1 MFIIFV
7 RSSMPQ
13 YMDDLKL
20 IRVIRDG
27 NYVELL
33 QSDMNAILAW
43 CQQYD
48 MSLNLDKCSLMLF
61 GNADVNIK
69 ANGFHLPRTTNTT
82 DLGTKYDKRGKFD
95 DQVNYAVRLGNYRI
109 FEFQQ
114 KFRSRTPKVVR
125 RYHLLKIRPVLEY
138 NMAVWVLCANI
149 I

>member
-82 DLGTKYDKRGKFD
+82 DLGTRYDKRGKFY
-95 DQVNYAVRLGNYRI
+95 DQVQHFGQNVCPTH
-109 FEFQQ
+109 F
-114 KFRSRTPKVVR
+114 
-125 RYHLLKIRPVLEY
+125 
-138 NMAVWVLCANI
+138 
-149 I
+149 